1 MLKRKKREFHSSE
14 LLQSFAKLYGFENK
28 LLALEIKEFL
38 LEFINENYSN
48 EIKSVNIT
56 DKFLVIR
63 VQSPMLRNDFQLKK
77 SYYLS
82 KIQEKFGENTIID
95 LEFI

>member
-1 MLKRKKREFHSSE
+1 M
-14 LLQSFAKLYGFENK
+14 QSFAKLYGFENK

-56 DKFLVIR
+56 DKFLIIR